1 MIRAN
6 AAARGYPWYKWWRH
20 LPIHT
25 EPVFCRPFTEP
36 EIDLSY
42 RPAGLHS
49 LAASIPR
56 NRFLGSINDYKY
68 GLRRHDLPFPELNIK
83 RKLLSSSILET
94 SLISIW
100 SIILKGKCHF
110 FSCFL
115 LSCTMFIFIL
125 RGFQQLHIISCLIY
139 EYPELGNVGVIRY

>member
-6 AAARGYPWYKWWRH
+6 ATGTNGGATYPYIQSPFLQAFYGARNRFVVPTRQA
-20 LPIHT
+20 T
-25 EPVFCRPFTEP
+25 
-36 EIDLSY
+36 
-42 RPAGLHS
+42 S

-68 GLRRHDLPFPELNIK
+68 GLRIK
-83 RKLLSSSILET
+83 YQRKLLSSSILET
-94 SLISIW
+94 SVMSIW
-100 SIILKGKCHF
+100 SIILKGNCHF

-115 LSCTMFIFIL
+115 LSCTMYIFIL

-139 EYPELGNVGVIRY
+139 ESVTSGTGLNLMSECRCQTEAFD

>member
-1 MIRAN
+1 MVA
-6 AAARGYPWYKWWRH
+6 P
-20 LPIHT
+20 PTHT
-25 EPVFCRPFTEP
+25 YRTRYCRPFKEP

-42 RPAGLHS
+42 RPARLHS

-68 GLRRHDLPFPELNIK
+68 GLRRDDLPFPELNIK
-83 RKLLSSSILET
+83 GSCSRLET
-94 SLISIW
+94 SVMGICW
-100 SIILKGKCHF
+100 IILKGNCHF

-115 LSCTMFIFIL
+115 LSCTMYIFIL

-139 EYPELGNVGVIRY
+139 EYPELGNVEVIRY